1 MSKQIHVHLIGIGG
15 IGLSALAQYYKA
27 QDYEVSGSDAAQSE
41 TTDFLQTLGINVVI
55 GHEAKN
61 VEGANEVIHSAA
73 VKAGNPEYDEAKKLG
88 IKTKLYAEAL
98 GEITRQYKLIAITG
112 SHGKSTTTAMVAKVL
127 IDAGLDPTVVIG
139 TKMRE
144 LNNNNFRAGKSDWFV
159 LEADDYNRHFHAY
172 HPHMAAI
179 TNVDREHLDIYG
191 DLAGVTEAFRV
202 FMTQVDPKGVL
213 VVNGQDKV
221 LNKLAHELQEPKPRV
236 IEFNKADIAKHDL
249 SVPGAHYQSNA
260 EAAFQISQAVG
271 VDELAIRKSLK
282 EFKGTWRRLE
292 EVADGVFSDYGHH
305 PTEIKANLEALKQ
318 ANPEKR
324 IICVF
329 QPHQRDRLNKLFDEF
344 VSAFDA
350 ADQTILIPLYVVKG
364 RDEGPGK
371 DSEDLVSAINKA
383 HVHFAPNFD
392 EAYDAVSKFFNN
404 EHIVVFMGAGD
415 IDQNVRAKLDG

>member
-1 MSKQIHVHLIGIGG
+1 MHVHLIGIGG

-27 QDYEVSGSDAAQSE
+27 QGYEVSGSDAAQSE
-41 TTDFLQTLGINVVI
+41 TTDFLRSLGINVVI

-61 VEGANEVIHSAA
+61 VEGADEVIHSAA
-73 VKAGNPEYDEAKKLG
+73 VKTGNVEYDAAKKFG

-98 GEITRQYKLIAITG
+98 GEITRQYKLIAISG

-127 IDAGLDPTVVIG
+127 IEAGLDPTVVIG

-202 FMTQVDPKGVL
+202 FMTQVDPQGVL
-213 VVNGQDKV
+213 VVNGQGKV
-221 LNKLAHELQEPKPRV
+221 LHKLARELQEPKPKV
-236 IEFNKADIAKHDL
+236 VEFNESDIAKHDL

-260 EAAFQISQAVG
+260 EAAFQICKSIG
-271 VDELAIRKSLK
+271 VNESTIRNSLK
-282 EFKGTWRRLE
+282 DFKGTWRRLE

-305 PTEIKANLEALKQ
+305 PTEIKANLEALRQ
-318 ANPEKR
+318 ANPDKR

-344 VSAFDA
+344 VLAFDA

-392 EAYDAVSKFFNN
+392 AAYDVVSKLFNKD
-404 EHIVVFMGAGD
+404 HIVVFMGAGD
-415 IDQNVRAKLDG
+415 IDQNLRAKLKN